1 MGGTDQILGVVM
13 LGLEFDVS
21 NCGLI
26 VLVRFLRS
34 VAKDLTVKPLISTH
48 CFKDGGYG
56 PDTRSSHARSWI

>member
-1 MGGTDQILGVVM
+1 MLDLG
-13 LGLEFDVS
+13 FDVS

-26 VLVRFLRS
+26 LLVRFLGS

-56 PDTRSSHARSWI
+56 PDTGGSHARSWI